1 MKGKFSKSNIKKIK
15 KQVKEVDKVKDNKT
29 NSEGFFPVKKKEE
42 KPLIPVFD
50 PNGKFWIW
58 NMIVYALCWS
68 F

>member
-50 PNGKFWIW
+50 PNGKFWI
-58 NMIVYALCWS
+58 
-68 F
+68 